1 MKRFS
6 VISLLAL
13 TTLQALACAWPD
25 THNYYLFS
33 VYSRQ
38 DNFADRSR
46 QQCLDNWSS
55 YLGEPC
61 RWFDAEAVA
70 AAARRKGDALM
81 ASYVGQLERYLR
93 CAEEAQQERWNYP
106 TRQQL
111 ADRRTTLLAVR
122 QYAQSKLRTR
132 LRSQHALL
140 FMRCNM
146 MLGRHKENVAFW
158 EQTASKYIETVYRDM
173 MHNIYAG
180 ALLKTGRCDEATAI
194 FAGQNDT
201 ESLYTYFYKTRTLAG
216 IRSEYQRDPN
226 APTLPFLLQDFANN
240 AQETVDALQEFNM
253 PGMLYVHQLKEQECR
268 DMTAFATQVVSEGRT
283 RNPALWQS
291 LKGWLQYLY
300 GNGGEALETLRLAAG
315 MEGTPRIRDNA
326 RVLQLF
332 VAASQQPVGRQ
343 LDDFLAGELQW
354 LYERAAEER
363 AGQQW
368 YQNHYTEVYD
378 RLVHQVL
385 VPRYDAAGRHDMAT
399 AFLAV
404 LDEQPKV
411 YALATRKTA
420 DEESSWNYDYSGDY
434 FQRIDTIPVRQL
446 EQYRDFVAARPGD
459 ALSRWLSA
467 RLRHDD
473 TYLRELIGTKYL
485 RLGEWKK
492 AIAALGQVPQSFVNH
507 LNIAPYMAQ
516 RSYTKERWMGRQ
528 QIPAGKEAPGSVCP
542 QGNQK
547 LSFAREMLQLE
558 NGYSVLSG
566 RQREQRALQL
576 AIRYYQASYDGD
588 AWYLTHYGHS
598 ILDSARNGERDF
610 VATAA
615 QLLEVAARSTD
626 PAMTEHALYALAFVT
641 NTPFGNRWFSED
653 WDTEKGDFVRTP
665 QPAGS
670 AYRALARLADFER
683 SGQAPKSSYVSRCD
697 TYRQFLKQY
706 K

>member
-13 TTLQALACAWPD
+13 SALQALACAWPD

-46 QQCLDNWSS
+46 QQCLDNWSA

-61 RWFDAEAVA
+61 EWFDAETVA
-70 AAARRKGDALM
+70 AAARRKGDVLM
-81 ASYVGQLERYLR
+81 ASYVSQLERYLR
-93 CAEEAQQERWNYP
+93 CADEARQEHWNYP

-111 ADRRTTLLAVR
+111 ADRRKTLLAVR

-146 MLGRHKENVAFW
+146 MLGRHKENVTFW

-173 MHNIYAG
+173 MCNIYAG
-180 ALLKTGRCDEATAI
+180 ALLKTGRRNEATTI

-240 AQETVDALQEFNM
+240 AQETVDARQDFNLA
-253 PGMLYVHQLKEQECR
+253 GMLYVHQLKEQECR
-268 DMTAFATQVVSEGRT
+268 DMMAFATQVVSDGRT
-283 RNPALWQS
+283 QNPALWLS
-291 LKGWLQYLY
+291 LKGWLQYLF
-300 GNGGEALETLRLAAG
+300 GDSREALETLRLAVG
-315 MEGTPRIRDNA
+315 QDGTPRIRDNA
-326 RVLQLF
+326 RVLRLF
-332 VAASQQPVGRQ
+332 VAASHQPTGRQ

-354 LYERAAEER
+354 LHEKAAEER
-363 AGQQW
+363 VGQQW

-385 VPRYDAAGRHDMAT
+385 VPRYDSLGRHDVAT

-404 LDEQPKV
+404 LDEQPKA
-411 YALATRKTA
+411 YALATRKAA
-420 DEESSWNYDYSGDY
+420 DEEDSWNYDYSGYY
-434 FQRIDTIPVRQL
+434 FHRLDTMPVRQL
-446 EQYRDFVAARPGD
+446 EQYRKFVAAKPGD

-467 RLRHDD
+467 HLRHDD

-492 AIAALGQVPQSFVNH
+492 AIAELEQVPQSFVNR

-516 RSYTKERWMGRQ
+516 RTYTKERWMGRQ
-528 QIPAGKEAPGSVCP
+528 QIPFYKEAPGSIYP
-542 QGNQK
+542 QDNQK
-547 LSFAREMLQLE
+547 LVFAREMLQLE
-558 NGYSVLSG
+558 NGYSVLSS

-576 AIRYYQASYDGD
+576 ATRYYQASYDGD

-615 QLLEVAARSTD
+615 QLLETVARSSD
-626 PAMTEHALYALAFVT
+626 PVMTEHALYALAFVA
-641 NTPFGNRWFSED
+641 NTPFGNRWFTED
-653 WDTEKGDFVRTP
+653 WDSEKGDIVRTP
-665 QPAGS
+665 QPASS

-683 SGQAPKSSYVSRCD
+683 TGQAPKSSYVSRCD